1 LVAHGGPES
10 LDEIPAFLASVLG
23 APASPALVAEIR
35 ARYERIGGASPLNAI
50 SRRQAGAL
58 ARALSLPVFLALRHG
73 SPSLTEAVSQ
83 AHAAGHDRLVAVS
96 ASPQFGGKFGD
107 STELCRRAGTQ
118 KHGNVGRTRGPQPD
132 PQVRLLPGRGP
143 GAGWEPAPPFQERR
157 TIPHVLNA
165 PSVHRHPLFI
175 EAIAERLAPLAPGR
189 ELLFTAHS
197 LPARLASADPEYD
210 TEARATAAAI
220 AARCGLP
227 SFEFAYQSQGREAS
241 DWLGPTVE
249 SRIDA
254 LATRGA
260 SAVLVA
266 PLSFPADNLEVLYD
280 IDIHFRQYA
289 AERGIRLS
297 RTPTLGDSPL
307 FIEALAASVRPL
319 LEAAP

>member
-96 ASPQFGGKFGD
+96 ASPQFGD
-107 STELCRRAGTQ
+107 RRI
-118 KHGNVGRTRGPQPD
+118 
-132 PQVRLLPGRGP
+132 
-143 GAGWEPAPPFQERR
+143 F
-157 TIPHVLNA
+157 PHVFNA